1 MKVVLLKPPRIL
13 QKNVCKIAFFCSLAL
28 SFTSFKL
35 NGQSLQDQQE
45 ALDII
50 SNFADKLC
58 KEVPLSG
65 KQSTLTIEG
74 EATMELN
81 GMVKRFAD
89 LGFEGAVKYNSE
101 EYAGILRT
109 DLAKVIELNKECRIT
124 IWNDLN
130 NKLVRRRCL
139 SVLER
144 DNALKTVSDL
154 QRSNHLS
161 QEKLSSLEEERK
173 KLQNELDIYLRSKK
187 AFVEQNEHQEQVII
201 QAWDPPKPTDF
212 RNHTKQQRI
221 RDQEFQKQLQRL
233 RKEVGDFFRKI
244 EAMQNHLS
252 ELDSEIEDLQFER
265 EIRNIRVKQLRNGLQ
280 SLGC

>member
-1 MKVVLLKPPRIL
+1 
-13 QKNVCKIAFFCSLAL
+13 
-28 SFTSFKL
+28 
-35 NGQSLQDQQE
+35 
-45 ALDII
+45 
-50 SNFADKLC
+50 
-58 KEVPLSG
+58 
-65 KQSTLTIEG
+65 
-74 EATMELN
+74 MELN